1 MKTVAM
7 SRSRRERAMPI
18 LMPDGH
24 VVAKFLCVLCC
35 VVLCV
40 VGWWLVAGGRSI
52 LLLCKNPASHI
63 LSAPMALSN
72 HGTSE
77 SRNLPRHRVERVR
90 ASLPVPRRPRRP
102 SRAVFVL

>member
-7 SRSRRERAMPI
+7 SRSRRKRAMPI

-40 VGWWLVAGGRSI
+40 VGWWLVAGGGREAGF
-52 LLLCKNPASHI
+52 LLSYFPGLANTQRTNGAQ
-63 LSAPMALSN
+63 
-72 HGTSE
+72 
-77 SRNLPRHRVERVR
+77 
-90 ASLPVPRRPRRP
+90 
-102 SRAVFVL
+102 